1 MTSRLLAVTAWLAAG
16 HAVLF
21 GLFWLLLAVPESNVP
36 MLIISTLVVAAML
49 IVFGIVEGGGL
60 LAWNPATPARD
71 VLLHAWRAVPGVWL
85 GALLFVFTWY
95 LASLAGASWQEHR
108 GEIDA
113 WLMAQAGWPETGKLH
128 AAAGWFFTF
137 LAWVPGVSLGVSL
150 ASAVV
155 HHGLRGTGRP
165 GWILAALSLRR
176 ILTVAAVL
184 LLFLWLPWR
193 GVNWRPSWLAP
204 NWQETAF
211 VAVKLGVLFALANAG
226 WALVLAPRYFTSSQ
240 RAPLARPDA

>member
-1 MTSRLLAVTAWLAAG
+1 MISRLSAVTAWLVAG

-36 MLIISTLVVAAML
+36 MLLASTLVLAALL

-60 LAWNPATPARD
+60 LAWHPATAVRD
-71 VLLHAWRAVPGVWL
+71 VPLRAWRAVPAVWL
-85 GALLFVFTWY
+85 GAIVFVITWY
-95 LASLAGASWQEHR
+95 VAGLAGTWWQGHR

-113 WLMAQAGWPETGKLH
+113 WLMAQSGWSETGKLH
-128 AAAGWFFTF
+128 AAAGWLFAF
-137 LAWVPGVSLGVSL
+137 LAWVPGTALGVSL
-150 ASAVV
+150 ASTVV
-155 HHGLRGTGRP
+155 HDGLRRAGRP

-184 LLFLWLPWR
+184 LFFLWLPWR

-211 VAVKLGVLFALANAG
+211 VVVKLGALFVVANVG
-226 WALVLAPRYFTSSQ
+226 WALVLAPRYRTSSQ
-240 RAPLARPDA
+240 GVPLARRDA